1 MNGRRLFLGQL
12 SRAFLG
18 AAALGMS
25 PFLPQANAIAPLV
38 AVAIVQ
44 TAISVAGLFSHGG
57 DGTES
62 LLRLQVEMLK
72 HIEGEL
78 SVIEKGIQEIL
89 SRLDE
94 LKEMVGELPKQV
106 VIEENRIAIEGL
118 SARYGEVRATYIE
131 TGRRLTHQ
139 LETELERDLISPLRS
154 ARDKLMSYPQPQ
166 ILLIPTICTAC
177 FVESLAMAMANTS
190 PERTKQ
196 ARKRYRDWL
205 VAVSTDTSENTLQGK
220 IRSLQLIQQ
229 ADRAAANTL
238 VNKGVSTTLCYTER
252 HEKQLYKS
260 GGTYGFYGNWYRCF
274 EHKTSAVLA
283 PKEDVWSSVT

>member
-1 MNGRRLFLGQL
+1 
-12 SRAFLG
+12 
-18 AAALGMS
+18 
-25 PFLPQANAIAPLV
+25 
-38 AVAIVQ
+38 
-44 TAISVAGLFSHGG
+44 
-57 DGTES
+57 
-62 LLRLQVEMLK
+62 
-72 HIEGEL
+72 
-78 SVIEKGIQEIL
+78 
-89 SRLDE
+89 
-94 LKEMVGELPKQV
+94 
-106 VIEENRIAIEGL
+106 
-118 SARYGEVRATYIE
+118 
-131 TGRRLTHQ
+131 
-139 LETELERDLISPLRS
+139 LERDLISPLRS

-283 PKEDVWSSVT
+283 PKEDVWSSVTEMLNNHTLQWWEPPTGVTYQVQRRPDNSEGWVTWYDLTEKRAYTPDYCAGAGHTLACSTNEDPARAKADELSSRLTSNGLQLMSLHALKDAADKGIAFIDRLEPSLKSERPS